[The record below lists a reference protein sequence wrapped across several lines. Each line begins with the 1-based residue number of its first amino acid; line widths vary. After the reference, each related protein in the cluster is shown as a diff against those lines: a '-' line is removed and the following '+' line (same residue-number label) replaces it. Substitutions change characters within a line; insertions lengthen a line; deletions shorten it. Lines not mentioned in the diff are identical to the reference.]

1 MMRRALKFIHVMAAA
16 GLLGAMAALLIL
28 SSAAP
33 PAASTAGYAAVRAAM
48 GVVSTWL
55 FLPSLGLSIMAG
67 LLAVAVNRAFH
78 NAGWA
83 WAKLVSG
90 VLLFE
95 GGLQGIQGPIQNEAE
110 RSAAVLA
117 GHADPAALAVS
128 LGAERGTL
136 WVLFAVAVA
145 NVVLGI
151 WRPKLTSIPD

>member
-1 MMRRALKFIHVMAAA
+1 MAAA

-28 SSAAP
+28 SIAAP
-33 PAASTAGYAAVRAAM
+33 PQSSLAAYAAVRGAM
-48 GVVSTWL
+48 GAVSTWL
-55 FLPSLGLSIMAG
+55 FLPSLGLSITAG
-67 LLAVAVNRAFH
+67 LLAVAFNKAFH

-95 GGLQGIQGPIQNEAE
+95 GGLQGIQGPMQNEAE
-110 RSAAVLA
+110 RSAAALA
-117 GHADPAALAVS
+117 GHADPSVLAVS
-128 LGAERGTL
+128 LWNERGTL
-136 WVLFAVAVA
+136 WVLFAVATV

>member
-1 MMRRALKFIHVMAAA
+1 MRRLLKFLHTMGAA
-16 GLLGAMAALLIL
+16 GLLGAMVALLVL
-28 SSAAP
+28 STTAP
-33 PAASTAGYAAVRAAM
+33 PESASAGYAAVRGAM
-48 GVVSTWL
+48 GAISTWM

-67 LLAVAVNRAFH
+67 LLAVAFNRAYH

-117 GHADPAALAVS
+117 GHADPALATVS

-136 WVLFAVAVA
+136 WVLLAVAIA

-151 WRPKLTSIPD
+151 WRPKLTRIPD

>member
-1 MMRRALKFIHVMAAA
+1 MGAA

-33 PAASTAGYAAVRAAM
+33 PAASPAGYAAVRSAM
-48 GVVSTWL
+48 GTVSTWL

-67 LLAVAVNRAFH
+67 LLAVAFNRAFH

-117 GHADPAALAVS
+117 GHADAASLAVS

>member
-1 MMRRALKFIHVMAAA
+1 MRRALKFIHVMGAA

-28 SSAAP
+28 SSVAP
-33 PAASTAGYAAVRAAM
+33 PESSLAGYAALRGAM
-48 GVVSTWL
+48 LAVSTWL
-55 FLPSLGLSIMAG
+55 FLPSLGLNIVAG
-67 LLAVAVNRAFH
+67 LLAVAFNRVFH

-110 RSAAVLA
+110 RSAAALA
-117 GHADPAALAVS
+117 GHVDPSIVGVS
-128 LGAERGTL
+128 LDAERGTL
-136 WVLFAVAVA
+136 AVLFAVAVI

-151 WRPKLTSIPD
+151 WRPRFTNLRE